1 MEHHVQPFIHHYL
14 ESLGP
19 RAPREPSVW
28 SMEMSS
34 GLRKGVL
41 NDAFMCM
48 QSTSKYYD
56 HVYSGGGL
64 GIFPRLIR

>member
-19 RAPREPSVW
+19 LGNRP
-28 SMEMSS
+28 S